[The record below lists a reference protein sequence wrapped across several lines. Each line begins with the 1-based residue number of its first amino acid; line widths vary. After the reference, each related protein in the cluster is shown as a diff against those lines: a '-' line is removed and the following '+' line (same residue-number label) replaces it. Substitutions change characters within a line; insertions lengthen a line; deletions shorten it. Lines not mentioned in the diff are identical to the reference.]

1 MASLYPVPPSNLRV
15 FATGAN
21 SIGFTWTNNDN
32 YDYLELWYK
41 AEGGAWANT
50 FEDIEGRSDWDYT
63 QSSNTRY
70 HYKIRGHSPIKPNPS
85 DFSNEVNICLFSD
98 DVNTWISEG
107 SAESGSTDHPVGPP
121 APINYTD
128 TVNVTIGIGHHIAEG
143 GTIRD
148 SWSTDISVTTKEIGS
163 STFALGYY
171 YYLGTSSGM
180 VCTYAEDYKGDNG
193 ASIDAYWKSKVIA
206 SQDIS
211 EQLTDNWMSLYKI
224 QVWYV
229 DLSANT
235 QIIVSVTPDGNTW
248 VSQAQTVGNG
258 DGSTNFADF
267 FFVTTSPTGSFQYK
281 IEQPSNDKKFQFIR
295 SLCFI
300 SPGGE
305 IFQI

>member
-1 MASLYPVPPSNLRV
+1 MASQYPLPPSNLTIA
-15 FATGAN
+15 ATGAN
-21 SIGFTWTNNDN
+21 SIHFTWTNNDN
-32 YDYLELWYK
+32 YDYIELWYK
-41 AEGGAWANT
+41 YEGGAWTNT

-63 QSSNTRY
+63 QASNTRY
-70 HYKIRGHSPIKPNPS
+70 YYKIRGHSPVKLYPS
-85 DFSNEVNICLFSD
+85 DFSNIVNIELFSD
-98 DVNTWISEG
+98 DINTWISEG
-107 SAESGSTDHPVGPP
+107 SSESGGTYSPVLPQ
-121 APINYTD
+121 NYSD
-128 TVNVTIGIGHHIAEG
+128 TINVTIAVGQHIAEG

-148 SWSTDISVTTKEIGS
+148 SWSTTIGITTKEIGS

-171 YYLGTSSGM
+171 YYLGTSTGM

-193 ASIDAYWKSKVIA
+193 ASIDAYWKSKVVA
-206 SQDIS
+206 SQDIAG
-211 EQLTDNWMSLYKI
+211 ELTDNWMSLYKI

-235 QIIVSVTPDGNTW
+235 QVIVSVTPDGTNW
-248 VSQAQTVGNG
+248 LSQAQIVGNG

-267 FFVTTSPTGSFQYK
+267 FFISTSPTGSFQFK

-295 SLCFI
+295 ALCFI